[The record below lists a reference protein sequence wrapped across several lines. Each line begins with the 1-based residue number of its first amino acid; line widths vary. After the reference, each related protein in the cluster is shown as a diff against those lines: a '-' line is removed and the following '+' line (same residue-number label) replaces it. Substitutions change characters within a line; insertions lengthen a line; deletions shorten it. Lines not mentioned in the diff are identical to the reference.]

1 MKLLALILARGGS
14 KEIPRKNIKLLKG
27 KPLIGWTIEEALK
40 ASSPSSVVVS
50 TDDEQIASVARR
62 FGARVPF
69 MRPSE
74 ISEDNTDSITSVMHS
89 IQHLNEF
96 DWVLLLQPTSPLRSA
111 KDIDGIVKLCLD
123 KNSPSAVSICEL
135 NKNHNWFYK
144 TDEFGKLKPIYLDK
158 PKISIRQK
166 LSKSFVLNGALYL
179 ARISWLKENS
189 SFIGEETLGYEMSQE
204 TSVDIDTQLDWNWA
218 EFLIEKANKK

>member
-50 TDDEQIASVARR
+50 TDDEEIASVARK
-62 FGARVPF
+62 FGANVPF

-74 ISEDNTDSITSVMHS
+74 ISEDNTDSISSVMHS
-89 IQHLNEF
+89 IKYLKEF

-111 KDIDGIVKLCLD
+111 KDIDGIVKLCID
-123 KNSPSAVSICEL
+123 KNSPSAVSVCEL
-135 NKNHNWFYK
+135 DKNHNWSYK
-144 TDEFGKLKPIYLDK
+144 INEFGKLEPIYLNK
-158 PKISIRQK
+158 SKISIRQK
-166 LSKSFVLNGALYL
+166 LLKTFVLNGALYL
-179 ARISWLKENS
+179 ARVSWLKENS
-189 SFIGEETLGYEMSQE
+189 SFIGKETIAYEMSQE
-204 TSVDIDTQLDWNWA
+204 SSVDIDTQLDWDWA
-218 EFLIEKANKK
+218 EFLIEKANNK

>member
-14 KEIPRKNIKLLKG
+14 KEIPQKNIKLLKG